1 MTNPKALKE
10 LATALEIDVADVP
23 DKNVAVL
30 NAIAENYQG
39 EGSAETIPEAL
50 ENIAA
55 VADNIGSKP
64 EGSISITAN
73 GNDID
78 VAQYATADVN
88 VPNPSTG
95 QLNVSTNGTYDVTE
109 KASVKVTVP
118 GNTYGTIT
126 IVNNA
131 SRPLTFKS
139 FSNDTIA
146 GYYYPL
152 GYENKTVAANG
163 GQASVNA
170 LLEFELTENK
180 YKINCILDFTGY
192 ATLNLTATANSS
204 GTTVNLAKIRNGRWA
219 LEVITTR
226 GNLSVT
232 DTITIAEATT

>member
-1 MTNPKALKE
+1 MPTRKE
-10 LATALEIDVADVP
+10 LIASGVEITPLTREEILLQGGEIEPLNVKERVLQGVVGGGIEP
-23 DKNVAVL
+23 TGTITITKN
-30 NAIAENYQG
+30 G
-39 EGSAETIPEAL
+39 TG
-50 ENIAA
+50 
-55 VADNIGSKP
+55 
-64 EGSISITAN
+64 
-73 GNDID
+73 ID

-131 SRPLTFKS
+131 SKPLTFKS

-192 ATLNLTATANSS
+192 GTLNLTATAYSS
-204 GTTVNLAKIRNGRWA
+204 GTTVNLAKIKNGRWA
-219 LEVITTR
+219 LEIITAR